1 METENGAELAA
12 LQQGIPAGREACATG
27 LGEPDGLL
35 GIRRDVGI
43 GMVGREER
51 FCWRGGDF
59 SQPARVG

>member
-12 LQQGIPAGREACATG
+12 LQQGIPAGREACVAG

-35 GIRRDVGI
+35 GIHRDVGI
-43 GMVGREER
+43 EMVGRGER

-59 SQPARVG
+59 SQLVRVG